1 VTLFAAVEDD
11 NQANVNPLAAL
22 DQYSIVG
29 VKTLL
34 SQSASRDKILM
45 SVE

>member
-1 VTLFAAVEDD
+1 VALFAAVEDD
-11 NQANVNPLAAL
+11 NQANFYPLAAL

-29 VKTLL
+29 IKTLL
-34 SQSASRDKILM
+34 SQSASRDKISM